1 MKILLVEDDQ
11 GTAEILR
18 TALIE
23 QRYLVDLAMDGQVG
37 LEMAEAFT
45 YDLILLDVMLP
56 KLDGLDFCKLLRAR
70 RNSTPVLL
78 LSALD
83 SNTSKIMGLEAGADD
98 YVVKPFDRHEL
109 LARIRASIRR
119 GSSACSSVI
128 EAGNIK
134 LDESSCRVTCDG
146 QFLHLTAKEYSLLE
160 LLLRNSHRIFSQQ
173 ALLEHLWSYE
183 EIPSENTLRT
193 HIKALRR
200 KLKHAGADRSIE
212 TVYGL
217 GYRLQLGEDEV
228 KSQATATDHFPSA
241 AIAVTTLSKSGQQIA
256 PARVAIWERY
266 KHNYSSQIATLE
278 QAIATL
284 EQGKL
289 TQELGQQARASAHLL
304 IGALASFGFTEASKI
319 CRQIEEIF
327 RAGADSSLEARHLA
341 QLVVAL
347 RQELELAAVTKESP
361 DDRSLATAGQQ
372 RQLLIIDNDT
382 QLGEQLISEATIWG
396 IQAELATDLTEA
408 RKAIA
413 QNCPDVVLLNLC
425 FDNSALSGLNL
436 LAELTTNHIHIP
448 VLVLAAQDDF
458 ANRIKVARLGGQ
470 IFLPKPAFPASILA
484 AVTQVLSQSDIV
496 TAKILVVDDDPQM
509 LNILRT
515 LLEPWGFKLALVH
528 NPQHF
533 WDTLE
538 QYNPDLLILDVEM
551 PQLSGIEL
559 CQVVRND
566 PQWCEL
572 PVLFLSVHTDAETV
586 DRVFTAGADDYVNK
600 PIRGPE
606 LIARVL
612 NRLQRTQILHKLAE
626 TDILTGVTNRRKSI
640 GSLNRLLRLASRQS
654 QPLSFVIL
662 DLDRFKLVNDCH
674 GHEAGDLVLRRFGA
688 LLKQTFR
695 DEDVVARWGGEE
707 FVVGLYGATGKQTMA
722 RLTELLETVQQQE
735 FTGASGEKFQ
745 VSFSGGIAEYPENG
759 ADLQALYRSADA
771 ALYIAK
777 AGGRSQISSC
787 S

>member
-1 MKILLVEDDQ
+1 M
-11 GTAEILR
+11 
-18 TALIE
+18 
-23 QRYLVDLAMDGQVG
+23 
-37 LEMAEAFT
+37 
-45 YDLILLDVMLP
+45 
-56 KLDGLDFCKLLRAR
+56 
-70 RNSTPVLL
+70 
-78 LSALD
+78 
-83 SNTSKIMGLEAGADD
+83 
-98 YVVKPFDRHEL
+98 
-109 LARIRASIRR
+109 
-119 GSSACSSVI
+119 
-128 EAGNIK
+128 
-134 LDESSCRVTCDG
+134 
-146 QFLHLTAKEYSLLE
+146 
-160 LLLRNSHRIFSQQ
+160 
-173 ALLEHLWSYE
+173 
-183 EIPSENTLRT
+183 
-193 HIKALRR
+193 
-200 KLKHAGADRSIE
+200 
-212 TVYGL
+212 
-217 GYRLQLGEDEV
+217 
-228 KSQATATDHFPSA
+228 
-241 AIAVTTLSKSGQQIA
+241 
-256 PARVAIWERY
+256 
-266 KHNYSSQIATLE
+266 
-278 QAIATL
+278 
-284 EQGKL
+284 
-289 TQELGQQARASAHLL
+289 
-304 IGALASFGFTEASKI
+304 
-319 CRQIEEIF
+319 
-327 RAGADSSLEARHLA
+327 
-341 QLVVAL
+341 
-347 RQELELAAVTKESP
+347 
-361 DDRSLATAGQQ
+361 
-372 RQLLIIDNDT
+372 
-382 QLGEQLISEATIWG
+382 
-396 IQAELATDLTEA
+396 
-408 RKAIA
+408 
-413 QNCPDVVLLNLC
+413 
-425 FDNSALSGLNL
+425 
-436 LAELTTNHIHIP
+436 
-448 VLVLAAQDDF
+448 
-458 ANRIKVARLGGQ
+458 
-470 IFLPKPAFPASILA
+470 PKPAFPASILA

-496 TAKILVVDDDPQM
+496 TAKILVVDDDTQM

>member
-1 MKILLVEDDQ
+1 M
-11 GTAEILR
+11 
-18 TALIE
+18 
-23 QRYLVDLAMDGQVG
+23 
-37 LEMAEAFT
+37 
-45 YDLILLDVMLP
+45 
-56 KLDGLDFCKLLRAR
+56 
-70 RNSTPVLL
+70 
-78 LSALD
+78 
-83 SNTSKIMGLEAGADD
+83 
-98 YVVKPFDRHEL
+98 
-109 LARIRASIRR
+109 
-119 GSSACSSVI
+119 
-128 EAGNIK
+128 
-134 LDESSCRVTCDG
+134 
-146 QFLHLTAKEYSLLE
+146 
-160 LLLRNSHRIFSQQ
+160 
-173 ALLEHLWSYE
+173 
-183 EIPSENTLRT
+183 
-193 HIKALRR
+193 
-200 KLKHAGADRSIE
+200 
-212 TVYGL
+212 
-217 GYRLQLGEDEV
+217 
-228 KSQATATDHFPSA
+228 
-241 AIAVTTLSKSGQQIA
+241 
-256 PARVAIWERY
+256 
-266 KHNYSSQIATLE
+266 
-278 QAIATL
+278 
-284 EQGKL
+284 
-289 TQELGQQARASAHLL
+289 L

-327 RAGADSSLEARHLA
+327 RAGVESSQEASHLA

-347 RQELELAAVTKESP
+347 QQELKPQALGRQS

-372 RQLLIIDNDT
+372 RRLLIIDNDT

-396 IQAELATDLTEA
+396 IQAELVTDVTKA
-408 RKAIA
+408 RKALA
-413 QNCPDVVLLNLC
+413 QNCPDVVLLDLC

-458 ANRIKVARLGGQ
+458 ANRVEVARLGGQ

-496 TAKILVVDDDPQM
+496 AAKILVVDDDPQM

-528 NPQHF
+528 NPLHF

-586 DRVFTAGADDYVNK
+586 ERVFTAGADDYVNK

-626 TDILTGVTNRRKSI
+626 TDILTGIANRRKSI
-640 GSLNRLLRLASRQS
+640 GSLNRLLRLALRQS
-654 QPLSFVIL
+654 QPLCFAIL

-674 GHEAGDLVLRRFGA
+674 GHEAGDRVLKRFGA
-688 LLKQTFR
+688 LLKQSFR
-695 DEDVVARWGGEE
+695 DEDVVARWGGDE
-707 FVVGLYGATGKQTMA
+707 FVVGLYGATGKHTMA
-722 RLTELLETVQQQE
+722 RLTKLLETVQQQE
-735 FTGASGEKFQ
+735 FTGASGEKFR
-745 VSFSGGIAEYPENG
+745 VSFSGGIAEYPEKG

-777 AGGRSQISSC
+777 TGGQSQVSSC